1 MEQTD
6 VNVSQNAQNGNA
18 VIEIDIGEI
27 IGVLVHRLWL
37 IAIVAIGCAVAGYA
51 FSKFVLPEEFRSTTK
66 IYVLDKDSA
75 DSSNIYTD
83 LQVGSQL
90 TKDYAELIKS
100 RYVLESVIDTLSI
113 GDRYDYDDFLKK
125 VSVNTPLDTRIVAIT
140 VTDTDPYTAQTMA
153 NYIREVSAQ
162 HIENVMDID
171 AVNVVEVANLP
182 SEKSAPSC
190 LLWTMG
196 GFALGTILVAALL
209 IIHFLVDDT
218 VKTSEDVERYLGI
231 SALGIIPFDENVTQ
245 DIGSQNSKNS
255 KKSRKHSESR
265 EISHI
270 GVSDVD
276 DSESNTG
283 S

>member
-6 VNVSQNAQNGNA
+6 VNVSQNTKRDSA
-18 VIEIDIGEI
+18 VIEIDLGEI
-27 IGVLVHRLWL
+27 IGILIHRLWL
-37 IAIVAIGCAVAGYA
+37 IAIVAIGCAIAGFA
-51 FSKFVLPEEFRSTTK
+51 FSKFVLPEQFKSTTK
-66 IYVLDKDSA
+66 IYVLDKDST

-90 TKDYAELIKS
+90 TKDYAELIRS
-100 RYVLESVIDTLSI
+100 RYVLESVIDTLGI
-113 GDRYDYDDFLKK
+113 GDRYDYSDFLEK
-125 VSVNTPLDTRIVAIT
+125 VSVYTPVDTRIVAIT

-153 NYIREVSAQ
+153 NYIREVSAE

-182 SEKSAPSC
+182 IEKSSPSC
-190 LLWTMG
+190 ILWTLG
-196 GFALGTILVAALL
+196 GFLLGAVLVAALL

-245 DIGSQNSKNS
+245 DIGSQNSKSN
-255 KKSRKHSESR
+255 KKSRKHDRSG

-270 GVSDVD
+270 GTGDMD
-276 DSESNTG
+276 DSQTNTG

>member
-6 VNVSQNAQNGNA
+6 VNVSSNARNNSD
-18 VIEIDIGEI
+18 VIEIDLGEI
-27 IGVLVHRLWL
+27 VGILVHRLWL
-37 IAIVAIGCAVAGYA
+37 ILIVAIGCAIAGFC
-51 FSKFVLPEEFRSTTK
+51 FSKFVLQEEFESTTK
-66 IYVLDKDSA
+66 IYVLDKDNT

-100 RYVLESVIDTLSI
+100 RYVLENVIDELDL
-113 GDRYDYDDFLKK
+113 GGRYDYSDFLEK
-125 VSVNTPLDTRIVAIT
+125 VSVDTPSDTRIVAIT

-153 NYIREVSAQ
+153 NYIREVSAK

-182 SEKSAPSC
+182 TEKSAPSC
-190 LLWTMG
+190 LLWTAG
-196 GFALGTILVAALL
+196 GFAFGAILVGALL
-209 IIHFLVDDT
+209 IIHFLIDDT
-218 VKTSEDVERYLGI
+218 VKTSEDVEKYLGI

-245 DIGSQNSKNS
+245 DIGSKNF
-255 KKSRKHSESR
+255 KKSRKSKKKDKSD
-265 EISHI
+265 EISII
-270 GVSDVD
+270 GAMD

>member
-6 VNVSQNAQNGNA
+6 VNVNQNAQGNSA
-18 VIEIDIGEI
+18 VIEIDMGEI
-27 IGVLVHRLWL
+27 IGILIHRLWL
-37 IAIVAIGCAVAGYA
+37 ILLVAIGCAIAGFA
-51 FSKFVLPEEFRSTTK
+51 FSKFVLPEEFKSTTK

-90 TKDYAELIKS
+90 TKDYAELITS
-100 RYVLESVIDTLSI
+100 RYVLESVIDTLGIS
-113 GDRYDYDDFLKK
+113 DRYDYDDFIEK
-125 VSVNTPLDTRIVAIT
+125 VSVNTPADTRIVAIT
-140 VTDTDPYTAQTMA
+140 VTDTDPYTAQTIA
-153 NYIREVSAQ
+153 NYVREVSAK

-182 SEKSAPSC
+182 TEKSSPNC
-190 LLWTMG
+190 FLWTAG
-196 GFALGTILVAALL
+196 GFAIGAVLVAALL

-218 VKTSEDVERYLGI
+218 VKTSEDVEKYLGI

-245 DIGSQNSKNS
+245 DIGSQNFKKRNKS
-255 KKSRKHSESR
+255 KKSDRSGEVM
-265 EISHI
+265 HI
-270 GVSDVD
+270 GADDYDESKSD
-276 DSESNTG
+276 TG

>member
-6 VNVSQNAQNGNA
+6 VNVNQNTQGNSA
-18 VIEIDIGEI
+18 VIEIDMGEI
-27 IGVLVHRLWL
+27 IGILIHRLWL
-37 IAIVAIGCAVAGYA
+37 ILLVAIGCAIAGFA
-51 FSKFVLPEEFRSTTK
+51 FSKFVLPEEFKSTTK

-90 TKDYAELIKS
+90 TKDYAELITS
-100 RYVLESVIDTLSI
+100 RYVLESVIDTLGIS
-113 GDRYDYDDFLKK
+113 DRYDYDDFIEK
-125 VSVNTPLDTRIVAIT
+125 VSVNTPADTRIVAIT
-140 VTDTDPYTAQTMA
+140 VTDTDPYTAQTIA
-153 NYIREVSAQ
+153 NYVREVSAK

-182 SEKSAPSC
+182 TEKSSPNC
-190 LLWTMG
+190 FLWTAG
-196 GFALGTILVAALL
+196 GFAIGAVLVAALL

-218 VKTSEDVERYLGI
+218 VKTSEDVEKYLGI

-245 DIGSQNSKNS
+245 DIGSQNFKKRNKS
-255 KKSRKHSESR
+255 KKSDRSGEVM
-265 EISHI
+265 HI
-270 GVSDVD
+270 GADDYDESKSD
-276 DSESNTG
+276 TG

>member
-6 VNVSQNAQNGNA
+6 VNVSQNTRTNSG
-18 VIEIDIGEI
+18 VIEIDLSEI
-27 IGVLVHRLWL
+27 VGILIHRLWL
-37 IAIVAIGCAVAGYA
+37 IAIVAIGCAVAGFA

-66 IYVLDKDSA
+66 IYVLDKDNA
-75 DSSNIYTD
+75 DSSSIYTD

-100 RYVLESVIDTLSI
+100 RYVLESVIDTLGI
-113 GDRYDYDDFLKK
+113 GDRYDYDDFLEK
-125 VSVNTPLDTRIVAIT
+125 VSVNTPADTRIVAIT

-153 NYIREVSAQ
+153 NYIREVSAE

-182 SEKSAPSC
+182 TEKSAPSC
-190 LLWTMG
+190 ILWTLG
-196 GFALGTILVAALL
+196 GFALGAVLVSALL

-245 DIGSQNSKNS
+245 DIGSQNGKSN
-255 KKSRKHSESR
+255 KKSRKHGRSG

-270 GVSDVD
+270 GADDMD
-276 DSESNTG
+276 DSQTNTG

>member
-6 VNVSQNAQNGNA
+6 VNVTQNTKRDNA
-18 VIEIDIGEI
+18 VIEIDLGEI
-27 IGVLVHRLWL
+27 IGILIHRLWL
-37 IAIVAIGCAVAGYA
+37 IAIVAIACAVAGFA
-51 FSKFVLPEEFRSTTK
+51 FSKFVLPEEFKSTTK
-66 IYVLDKDSA
+66 IYVLDKDNA
-75 DSSNIYTD
+75 DSSSIYTD

-100 RYVLESVIDTLSI
+100 RYVLESVIDTLGI
-113 GDRYDYDDFLKK
+113 GDRYDYDDFLEK
-125 VSVNTPLDTRIVAIT
+125 VSVNTPADTRIVAIT
-140 VTDTDPYTAQTMA
+140 VTDEDPYTAQTMA
-153 NYIREVSAQ
+153 NYIREVSAE

-182 SEKSAPSC
+182 TEKSAPSC
-190 LLWTMG
+190 LLWTLG
-196 GFALGTILVAALL
+196 GFALGAVLVAALL

-245 DIGSQNSKNS
+245 DIGSQNSKKS
-255 KKSRKHSESR
+255 KKHSRSG

-270 GVSDVD
+270 GASDMD
-276 DSESNTG
+276 DPQSGTG

>member
-6 VNVSQNAQNGNA
+6 VNMNQNAQNSSD
-18 VIEIDIGEI
+18 VIEIDMGEI
-27 IGVLVHRLWL
+27 IGILIHRLWL
-37 IAIVAIGCAVAGYA
+37 ILLVGTVCAIAGFT

-66 IYVLDKDSA
+66 IYVLDKDST

-100 RYVLESVIDTLSI
+100 RYVLESVIDTLGI
-113 GDRYDYDDFLKK
+113 GDRYDYDDFLEK
-125 VSVNTPLDTRIVAIT
+125 VSVNTPADTRIVAIT

-153 NYIREVSAQ
+153 NYIREVSAE

-182 SEKSAPSC
+182 TEKSAPSC
-190 LLWTMG
+190 ILWTLG
-196 GFALGTILVAALL
+196 GFALGAVLVSALL

-245 DIGSQNSKNS
+245 DIGPQNGKSN
-255 KKSRKHSESR
+255 KKSRKHGRSG

-270 GVSDVD
+270 GADDMD
-276 DSESNTG
+276 DSQTNTG

>member
-6 VNVSQNAQNGNA
+6 VNVNQNAQGNSA
-18 VIEIDIGEI
+18 VIEIDMGEI
-27 IGVLVHRLWL
+27 IGILIHRLWL
-37 IAIVAIGCAVAGYA
+37 ILLVAIGCAIAGFV
-51 FSKFVLPEEFRSTTK
+51 FSKFVLPEEFKSTTK

-90 TKDYAELIKS
+90 TKDYAELITS
-100 RYVLESVIDTLSI
+100 RYVLESVIDTLGIS
-113 GDRYDYDDFLKK
+113 DRYDYDDFIEK
-125 VSVNTPLDTRIVAIT
+125 VSVNTPADTRIVAIT

-153 NYIREVSAQ
+153 NYIREVSAK

-182 SEKSAPSC
+182 TEKSSPNC
-190 LLWTMG
+190 FLWTAG
-196 GFALGTILVAALL
+196 GFAIGAVLVAALL

-218 VKTSEDVERYLGI
+218 VKTSEDVEKYLGI

-245 DIGSQNSKNS
+245 DIGSQNFKKRNKS
-255 KKSRKHSESR
+255 KKSDRSSEVM
-265 EISHI
+265 HI
-270 GVSDVD
+270 GADDYDESKSD
-276 DSESNTG
+276 TG